1 MPFRRSLRPHP
12 LFALSLF
19 FALFASLPALGQ
31 APAPTDAADLAPRY
45 RTWLEDVALLIST
58 KEKAVFLALK
68 KDYQRDTFM
77 RKFWEVRDPFPQTPQ
92 NELED
97 RWEQR
102 VAIARERFGGLSDDR
117 ARMLLF
123 NGEPAEVYPVHCDVL
138 MPLEIWSYPGTERIR
153 GSFTLVF
160 IARGQRNF
168 KLWYPNDGLP
178 PLLAGDARVP
188 IDNPARGYQAIGELC
203 SRGEDISSRL
213 AEAIDWRRIEASQKL
228 VPKPGEE
235 WLATFSS
242 FGTDLPEGAA
252 TFPAQVDLSFP
263 GRFGSRTVVQALVT
277 VPREAVKPERIEGSS
292 TASYVF
298 TVDGEVLNNDELFE
312 HFRYR
317 FALPESEV
325 TAGKIPLV
333 FQRFLRPGSYSLVLK
348 IEDTAGKSYFRQ
360 QRELEVPVVTAVASE
375 TPPAAAPAAPASTA
389 PAAALAEANATL
401 ANAVPSG
408 ASGVSANP
416 APDEQTLRL
425 LPPPPGL
432 ITGKARVEALAN
444 GAGIAKVSFELDGKP
459 ILTKGKAPYSVELNL
474 GVQPRVHILKALALD
489 TFGKKVAE
497 DQIELNAGPHRFAV
511 RLVEPQ
517 TGKTYKSSLRAQAQ
531 VDVPEGDK
539 LDRVEIFL
547 NDDRVATLY
556 QPPFTQP
563 ILLPQRKDVTWVRA
577 VAYLDDGNSTESTV
591 LVNAPELT
599 GHMDVQFVELYT
611 SVVDGKGRPVDGLK
625 KEDFSVVE
633 DGAPQ
638 QVRRFDLVK
647 DVPIYAG
654 ILLDTSA
661 SMGDASKLDEAVKGA
676 LRFFQKVITPKDR
689 ASVITFNGQPT
700 LAVRFTN
707 DETVLAGGLA
717 GLKADGNTA
726 LYDSIIYSLYYFG
739 GIKGK
744 RAIILLSDGKDEG
757 SHYSY
762 GDALEY
768 ARRSGVSIYTVGINL
783 SRQDADVRLKLSRL
797 SDETGGRVFMIEKAK
812 ELERIY
818 DIIQN
823 ELRSQYFLAYQSSK
837 EREPGDAE
845 KFRTVEVKVARP
857 GLEAKTLRGYYP

>member
-1 MPFRRSLRPHP
+1 MPLRRSL
-12 LFALSLF
+12 LILLALSLLLPSVS
-19 FALFASLPALGQ
+19 LFGQ
-31 APAPTDAADLAPRY
+31 ASPQPDAAALEPRY
-45 RTWLEDVALLIST
+45 QRWLEDVALLISP

-77 RKFWEVRDPFPQTPQ
+77 RRFWEVRDPFPQTPQ
-92 NELED
+92 NELKD

-102 VAIARERFGGLSDDR
+102 IAIARERFGGVSDDR

-123 NGEPAEVYPVHCDVL
+123 NGEPAEVFPVHCEVL
-138 MPLEIWSYPGTERIR
+138 MPLEIWTYPGTERIR
-153 GSFTLVF
+153 GSFSLVF
-160 IARGQRNF
+160 IAHGRSNF
-168 KLWYPNDGLP
+168 QLWSPNDGLS
-178 PLLAGDARVP
+178 PLLSADMRVP
-188 IDNPARGYQAIGELC
+188 VDNPARGYQAIGELC

-213 AEAIDWRRIEASQKL
+213 AEAVDWRRVEASQKL

-235 WLATFSS
+235 WLSTFSS

-263 GRFGSRTVVQALVT
+263 GRFGSRTVVQALVS
-277 VPREAVKPERIEGSS
+277 VPREAVKPERIEGSA

-298 TVDGEVLNNDELFE
+298 TVDGEVLNKDELFE

-317 FALPESEV
+317 FAMPESEV
-325 TAGKIPLV
+325 AEGKIPLV

-348 IEDTAGKSYFRQ
+348 IEDTAGKSYFRE
-360 QRELEVPVVTAVASE
+360 QRELEVPVVTAATAEAS
-375 TPPAAAPAAPASTA
+375 PAAPAASA

-401 ANAVPSG
+401 ATAVPSG
-408 ASGVSANP
+408 ASANAGP
-416 APDEQTLRL
+416 GEQTLRL

-432 ITGKARVEALAN
+432 ITGKARVEALVA
-444 GAGIAKVSFELDGKP
+444 GAGIAKVSFELDGRLV
-459 ILTKGKAPYSVELNL
+459 LTKGKPPYSVELNL
-474 GVQPRVHILKALALD
+474 GVQPRVHTLKALALD
-489 TFGKKVAE
+489 DTGKKVAE

-517 TGKTYKSSLRAQAQ
+517 PGKVYKSSLRAQAQ

-563 ILLPQRKDVTWVRA
+563 ILLPQRKDITWVRA
-577 VAYLDDGNSTESTV
+577 VAFLDDGNSTESTV

-599 GHMDVQFVELYT
+599 GHVDVQFVELFT
-611 SVVDGKGRPVDGLK
+611 SVVDGKGRPVEGLK

-633 DGAPQ
+633 DGARQ
-638 QVRRFDLVK
+638 QVRRFELVK

-661 SMGDASKLDEAVKGA
+661 SMSESSKLDEAVKGA

-757 SHYSY
+757 SHYSFS
-762 GDALEY
+762 DALDY

-783 SRQDADVRLKLSRL
+783 STQEADVPLKLSRL
-797 SDETGGRVFMIEKAK
+797 ADETGGRFFFIQKAN

-823 ELRSQYFLAYQSSK
+823 ELRSQYLLAYQSNK
-837 EREPGDAE
+837 ERQPGNVE
-845 KFRTVEVKVARP
+845 KFRTVEVKLDRP
-857 GLEAKTLRGYYP
+857 GLQAKTLRGYYP

>member
-1 MPFRRSLRPHP
+1 MFLRRSIVFL
-12 LFALSLF
+12 LLAF
-19 FALFASLPALGQ
+19 FAFAQILIAQTSP
-31 APAPTDAADLAPRY
+31 ADLEPRY
-45 RTWLEDVALLIST
+45 QRWLEDVALLISP
-58 KEKAVFLALK
+58 KEKAVFVALK

-77 RKFWEVRDPFPQTPQ
+77 RRFWEVRDPFPQTPQ
-92 NELED
+92 NELKD

-102 VAIARERFGGLSDDR
+102 VAIARERFGGVSDDR

-123 NGEPAEVYPVHCDVL
+123 NGEPAEVFPVHCEVL

-153 GSFTLVF
+153 GSFSLVF
-160 IARGQRNF
+160 IAYGRANF
-168 KLWYPNDGLP
+168 KLWSPNDGLS
-178 PLLAGDARVP
+178 PLLSADMRVP
-188 IDNPARGYQAIGELC
+188 VDNPSQGYRAIAELC
-203 SRGEDISSRL
+203 SRGEDIASRL
-213 AEAIDWRRIEASQKL
+213 AEALDWRRVEASQKL
-228 VPKPGEE
+228 IPKPGEE
-235 WLATFSS
+235 WLSTFSS
-242 FGTDLPEGAA
+242 YGTELPEGAA

-277 VPREAVKPERIEGSS
+277 VPREAVKLERIEGSP

-298 TVDGEVLNNDELFE
+298 TVDGEVLNKDELFE

-317 FALPESEV
+317 FAIQESEV
-325 TAGKIPLV
+325 AEGKIPLV

-348 IEDTAGKSYFRQ
+348 IEDTASKTYFRE
-360 QRELEVPVVTAVASE
+360 QRELEVPVVTVVATAPSPTAV
-375 TPPAAAPAAPASTA
+375 PATAA

-401 ANAVPSG
+401 STAATPATPGPSP
-408 ASGVSANP
+408 SA
-416 APDEQTLRL
+416 AADEQTLRL

-444 GAGIAKVSFELDGKP
+444 GTGIVKVSFELDGRP
-459 ILTKGKAPYSVELNL
+459 VLTKGRPPYSVELNL
-474 GVQPRVHILKALALD
+474 GIQPRVHTLKALALD
-489 TFGKKVAE
+489 GAGKKVAE

-517 TGKTYKSSLRAQAQ
+517 PGKVYKSSLRAQAQ

-539 LDRVEIFL
+539 LDRVEIYL

-563 ILLPQRKDVTWVRA
+563 IFLPQRKDITWVRA
-577 VAYLDDGNSTESTV
+577 VAFLDDGNSTESTV

-599 GHMDVQFVELYT
+599 GHVDVQFVELYT
-611 SVVDGKGRPVDGLK
+611 SVVDGKGKPVQGLK
-625 KEDFSVVE
+625 KEDFSVAE

-638 QVRRFDLVK
+638 QVRRFELVK

-654 ILLDTSA
+654 ILLDTSS
-661 SMGDASKLDEAVKGA
+661 SMSEASKLDEAVKGA

-689 ASVITFNGQPT
+689 ASVITFSGQPT

-757 SHYSY
+757 SHYSFS
-762 GDALEY
+762 DALEY

-783 SRQDADVRLKLSRL
+783 STQEADVRLKLSRL
-797 SDETGGRVFMIEKAK
+797 ADETGGRFFFIQKAS

-818 DIIQN
+818 DTIQS
-823 ELRSQYFLAYQSSK
+823 ELRSQYLLAYQSTK

-845 KFRTVEVKVARP
+845 KFRTVEVKLARP

>member
-1 MPFRRSLRPHP
+1 MHLRQALLVLLAFSLLLHS
-12 LFALSLF
+12 ANLS
-19 FALFASLPALGQ
+19 AQ
-31 APAPTDAADLAPRY
+31 APPPKAAEVADLEPRY
-45 RTWLEDVALLIST
+45 QRWLEDVALLISP
-58 KEKAVFLALK
+58 KEKAVFVALK

-77 RKFWEVRDPFPQTPQ
+77 RRFWEVRDPFPQTPQ
-92 NELED
+92 NELKD

-102 VAIARERFGGLSDDR
+102 VAIARERFGGVSDDR

-123 NGEPAEVYPVHCDVL
+123 NGEPAEVFPVRCEVL

-153 GSFTLVF
+153 GSFSLVF
-160 IARGQRNF
+160 IAYGRANF
-168 KLWYPNDGLP
+168 RLWSPNDGLS
-178 PLLAGDARVP
+178 PLLSADMRVP
-188 IDNPARGYQAIGELC
+188 VDNPSQGYRAIAELC
-203 SRGEDISSRL
+203 SRGEDIASRL
-213 AEAIDWRRIEASQKL
+213 AEALDWRRIEATQKL
-228 VPKPGEE
+228 IPKPGEE
-235 WLATFSS
+235 WLSTFSS
-242 FGTDLPEGAA
+242 YGTELPEGAA

-277 VPREAVKPERIEGSS
+277 VPREAVKLERIEGSP

-298 TVDGEVLNNDELFE
+298 TVDGEVLNKDELFE

-317 FALPESEV
+317 FAIQESEV
-325 TAGKIPLV
+325 AEGKIPLV

-348 IEDTAGKSYFRQ
+348 IEDTAGKSYFRE
-360 QRELEVPVVTAVASE
+360 QRELEVPVVTVVATAPSPTAV
-375 TPPAAAPAAPASTA
+375 PATAA

-401 ANAVPSG
+401 NTAATPATPGPS
-408 ASGVSANP
+408 ASA
-416 APDEQTLRL
+416 AADEQTLRL

-444 GAGIAKVSFELDGKP
+444 GAGIVKVSFELDGRP
-459 ILTKGKAPYSVELNL
+459 VLTKGKPPYSVELNL
-474 GVQPRVHILKALALD
+474 GVQPRVHTLKALALD
-489 TFGKKVAE
+489 GAGKKVAE

-517 TGKTYKSSLRAQAQ
+517 PGKVYKSSLRAQAQ

-563 ILLPQRKDVTWVRA
+563 ILLPQRKDITWVRA
-577 VAYLDDGNSTESTV
+577 VAFLDDGNSTESTV

-599 GHMDVQFVELYT
+599 GHVDVQFVELYT
-611 SVVDGKGRPVDGLK
+611 SVVDGKGKPVQGLK
-625 KEDFSVVE
+625 KEDFSIAE

-638 QVRRFDLVK
+638 QIRRFELVK

-661 SMGDASKLDEAVKGA
+661 SMSEASKLDEAVKGA

-757 SHYSY
+757 SHYSFS
-762 GDALEY
+762 DALEY

-783 SRQDADVRLKLSRL
+783 STQEADVRLKLSRL
-797 SDETGGRVFMIEKAK
+797 ADETGGRFFFIQKAS

-818 DIIQN
+818 DTIQS
-823 ELRSQYFLAYQSSK
+823 ELRSQYLLAYQSTK

-845 KFRTVEVKVARP
+845 KFRTVEVKLARP

>member
-1 MPFRRSLRPHP
+1 MPFRRSL
-12 LFALSLF
+12 LILVFALLVF
-19 FALFASLPALGQ
+19 TPVLLIAQTAS
-31 APAPTDAADLAPRY
+31 ADLAPHY
-45 RTWLEDVALLIST
+45 RTWLEDVALLISP
-58 KEKAVFLALK
+58 KEKAVFLALR

-92 NELED
+92 NELKD

-102 VAIARERFGGLSDDR
+102 VAIARERFGGVSDDR

-138 MPLEIWSYPGTERIR
+138 LPLEIWSYPGTERIR
-153 GSFTLVF
+153 GAFSLVF
-160 IARGQRNF
+160 IAYGRANF
-168 KLWYPNDGLP
+168 KLWYPNDGLQ
-178 PLLAGDARVP
+178 PLLALDSRVP
-188 IDNPARGYQAIGELC
+188 MDNPARGYQAIGELC

-213 AEAIDWRRIEASQKL
+213 ADALDWRHIETTQKL

-263 GRFGSRTVVQALVT
+263 GRFGSRTVVQALVS

-292 TASYVF
+292 TATYVF
-298 TVDGEVLNNDELFE
+298 TVDGEVLNGDELFE

-333 FQRFLRPGSYSLVLK
+333 LQRFLRPGSYTLVLK
-348 IEDTAGKSYFRQ
+348 IEDTAGKSYFRE

-375 TPPAAAPAAPASTA
+375 AAPAVPATSA
-389 PAAALAEANATL
+389 SSAALAEANATL
-401 ANAVPSG
+401 ATAVPSG
-408 ASGVSANP
+408 SSGTPASP
-416 APDEQTLRL
+416 AADEQTLRL

-432 ITGKARVEALAN
+432 ITGKARVEALAT

-459 ILTKGKAPYSVELNL
+459 VLTKGRPPYSVELNL
-474 GVQPRVHILKALALD
+474 GVQPRLHTLKALALD
-489 TFGKKVAE
+489 AAGKKVAE

-539 LDRVEIFL
+539 LDRVEFFL
-547 NDDRVATLY
+547 NDDPVATLY

-563 ILLPQRKDVTWVRA
+563 ILLSQRKDITWVRA
-577 VAYLDDGNSTESTV
+577 VAYLADGNSTESTV

-599 GHMDVQFVELYT
+599 GHMDVQFVELFT
-611 SVVDGKGRPVDGLK
+611 SVVDGKGRLVEGLK

-638 QVRRFDLVK
+638 QVRRFELVK

-661 SMGDASKLDEAVKGA
+661 SMSEGSKLEEAVKGA

-689 ASVITFNGQPT
+689 ASVITFSGQPT

-717 GLKADGNTA
+717 GLKADGNTS

-762 GDALEY
+762 SDALEY

-783 SRQDADVRLKLSRL
+783 STQEADVRLKLSRL
-797 SDETGGRVFMIEKAK
+797 ADETGGRAYIIQKAS

-818 DIIQN
+818 DNIQN
-823 ELRSQYFLAYQSSK
+823 ELRSQYLLAYQSNK

-845 KFRTVEVKVARP
+845 KFRAVEVKVARP